1 MAIETVGLSQISP
14 REARLQFRDGLSV
27 PTSGWSPGYTQANLI
42 TVPAEHAY
50 DVLLFAQRNPKSCPV
65 LDVTDA
71 GSTATVLGED
81 IDLRTDFPGYQVY
94 RDGRVVDAPADLFD
108 HWRDDLVSF
117 LIGCSFTFE
126 DALEKAG
133 VPVRHRQAG
142 TNVPMYRSNIA
153 AAPAGR
159 MSGPTVVSMR
169 SVPAPLVARAVEV
182 TARFPTMHGTPLH
195 VGEPW
200 VIGIDDVMEPDYGD
214 APIVEAGDV
223 PVFWACGVTPQA
235 AAAAAR
241 LPFAVAHAP
250 GQMLITDVPDDQW
263 AR

>member
-1 MAIETVGLSQISP
+1 MTLQDVADLTPS
-14 REARLQFRDGLSV
+14 EARRQFREGLSV

-42 TVPAEHAY
+42 TVPREHAY

-65 LDVTDA
+65 LDVTDP
-71 GSTATVLGED
+71 GSFATTLGRD

-94 RDGRVVDAPADLFD
+94 REGELVEAPTDLLD

-126 DALEKAG
+126 DALERGG

-142 TNVPMYRSNIA
+142 TNVPMYRSSIP

-169 SVPAPLVARAVEV
+169 SIPATLVALAVEI

-195 VGEPW
+195 IGDPEA
-200 VIGIDDVMEPDYGD
+200 IGIVDVDRPEYGD
-214 APIVEAGDV
+214 PPIVEDGDV

-235 AAAAAR
+235 AAATAR
-241 LPFAVAHAP
+241 LPFAIAHTP
-250 GQMLITDVPDDQW
+250 GQMLISDIPDDRW